1 MESALA
7 LTFGSIGED
16 ELLAR
21 RQVPGRGWLMNTS
34 PAWPW
39 DFEIGWA
46 SVPGCLIVYAIT
58 TEKGGPVYG
67 DPLSLVWKSC
77 DNLW

>member
-21 RQVPGRGWLMNTS
+21 RQVPGRGWLMNKS

-46 SVPGCLIVYAIT
+46 SVPGCLIT
-58 TEKGGPVYG
+58 CLCNNNRKRRPG
-67 DPLSLVWKSC
+67 
-77 DNLW
+77 LWRSTVLGVEVL